1 MPLTSSQKYSGKLN
15 KTFEHIEQKKC
26 YSLFD
31 GQKPFYTA
39 HFSMT
44 DIPCGS
50 NKYEAKSNGM
60 TKIMD
65 LEKEYQN

>member
-15 KTFEHIEQKKC
+15 KTFEHVEQKKC
-26 YSLFD
+26 YLLFD
-31 GQKPFYTA
+31 G
-39 HFSMT
+39 HFTRLIFLCQTS
-44 DIPCGS
+44 PVLNGS

-65 LEKEYQN
+65 